1 MGRKLEQQLH
11 KLDPRLRMIA
21 NGDEIVNT
29 LRAEQAPDVTVQT
42 QALIDIPTARDRRER
57 ILHREQL
64 TGFERHKLQETPD
77 EVFVNVFVQLK
88 EDQEGLPAILRQ
100 PQLRGL
106 RQRFLEALRLRDR
119 EDHQKSVRR
128 GNQLAVE
135 IPLGRLQDLLEDPG
149 VISVERSEQ
158 IRFSPPIN
166 VAAALDGPGDIRRVP
181 NAPDHRGKV
190 MVGII
195 DVGGFDFSH
204 PDFLNDDGE
213 TRFVRIWDQGG
224 NTRPAPTPFGYGSEL
239 TREHMNAALQAQ
251 QDPAFGIPA
260 YELEPQSQMMV
271 GSHGTHVASIAAGN
285 QGVCSRAY
293 LAGVLIHIP
302 EEDRD
307 RRKSFYDSTRIVHA
321 VEYLYRLGEELSRQS
336 GQPVPVSINISLGT
350 NGHAHDA
357 SSATSRWVDHALATA
372 GRSLCVAAGNA
383 GQEAPAH
390 PTDWGFVTGRIHTSG
405 TLRADGDQ
413 DELEWVVFGNSII
426 DLSENELEIWYSPR
440 DHFAVQ
446 IKPPAGDWLEIV
458 EPGEFIQNRELSDGT
473 FVSIYNEMYKP
484 ANGLN
489 YIGIYLS
496 PLYAREGI
504 VGVKA
509 GTWRVRLI
517 GRDVRD
523 GDYHAWIERDDP
535 QPLGDLGDREAWF
548 FPSFFSQDTNVDQSS
563 VSSLACGR
571 SVISVANL
579 DPSDDS
585 IHITSSQGPT
595 RDGREKPE
603 IAAPGTGITAAK
615 GFDPRQRWV
624 SMTGTSMAS
633 PYVAGVSGLML
644 AANPELTASQIGG
657 ILRRT
662 ALPLGADFKWRDDSG
677 FGRINPEA
685 CINEVANLTLKE
697 VDLP

>member
-1 MGRKLEQQLH
+1 MGKKLEQQLH

-42 QALIDIPTARDRRER
+42 QELIDIPTVRNRRER
-57 ILHREQL
+57 ILARDQL
-64 TGFERHKLQETPD
+64 TAFERHKLQETPD
-77 EVFVNVFVQLK
+77 DIAVNVFVQLK
-88 EDQEGLPAILRQ
+88 EDQESLPAILHE
-100 PQLRGL
+100 PELRGL
-106 RQRFLEALRLRDR
+106 RQRFIHAIRRQEQKMR
-119 EDHQKSVRR
+119 HQAVRR
-128 GNQLAVE
+128 GNQLAVQ
-135 IPLGRLQDLLEDPG
+135 IPLGKLQDLLHDPG

-166 VAAALDGPGDIRRVP
+166 VETTFDSPGDVRRVP
-181 NAPDHRGKV
+181 NAPAHQGKIL
-190 MVGII
+190 VGIV

-204 PDFLNDDGE
+204 PDFLSGDGE
-213 TRFVRIWDQGG
+213 TRFMRIWDQGG
-224 NTRPAPTPFGYGSEL
+224 DTRPAPAPFGYGSEI
-239 TREHMNAALQAQ
+239 TREQMNAALRAED
-251 QDPAFGIPA
+251 DPAFGIPA

-285 QGVCSRAY
+285 QGVCPQAY

-302 EEDRD
+302 QGDRD
-307 RRKSFYDSTRIVHA
+307 RRRSFYDSTRIVHA
-321 VEYLYRLGEELSRQS
+321 VEYLYRLGDELSRQTS
-336 GQPVPVSINISLGT
+336 QPVPVSVNISLGT

-357 SSATSRWVDHALATA
+357 SSATSRWVDHALAAA

-405 TLRADGDQ
+405 TLEAEGDRN
-413 DELEWVVFGNSII
+413 ELEWVVFGNSII

-446 IKPPAGDWLEIV
+446 IKPPGGDWLEV
-458 EPGEFIQNRELSDGT
+458 LEPGEFIQNRELPDGT
-473 FVSIYNEMYKP
+473 FLSIYNEMYKP

-548 FPSFFSQDTNVDQSS
+548 FPSFFSQDTNVDNSS

-579 DPSDDS
+579 DPAAGS

-603 IAAPGTGITAAK
+603 IAAPGTGINAAK
-615 GFDPRQRWV
+615 GFDPQQRWI

-633 PYVAGVSGLML
+633 PYVAGVAGLML

-662 ALPLGADFKWRDDSG
+662 ARPLGEDFTWRDDSG
-677 FGRINPEA
+677 FGRIDPQA
-685 CINEVANLTLKE
+685 CLNEVVNLALKE